1 MICPWLPQGR
11 EVAARAVR
19 LALPC
24 FTPLHLKGVTLGGSL
39 PCLLTITLT
48 PGCPCPVMTQPCPQ
62 DTLALGET
70 GSRNS

>member
-1 MICPWLPQGR
+1 MSLGADILRGQPLEVSYTWENMVCLWLPQGR

-39 PCLLTITLT
+39 PC
-48 PGCPCPVMTQPCPQ
+48 PSH
-62 DTLALGET
+62 AHLGVLVH
-70 GSRNS
+70 